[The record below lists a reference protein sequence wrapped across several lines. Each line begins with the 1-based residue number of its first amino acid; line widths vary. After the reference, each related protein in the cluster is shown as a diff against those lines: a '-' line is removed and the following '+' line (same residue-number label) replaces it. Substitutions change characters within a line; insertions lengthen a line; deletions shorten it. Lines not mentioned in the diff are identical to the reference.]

1 MVAFFTEN
9 YYIYHYSN
17 VCSNAFIF
25 MVILILFSILLPF
38 FTNLGVLDRFWKP
51 IKIFNTHPIVQFN
64 DEFLI
69 ELTDTNGAT
78 SKLYTNHLL
87 DDNTKVFMP
96 FVNIESEDYSDKDIF
111 NRITFKARIYK
122 NYNNENLDVNEIKFY
137 FFFDYYMT
145 EDVNIHLRSKAHMF
159 YSSNDAIKKFI
170 SNGDLIL
177 KQNIG
182 LTESYFMK
190 NQGTGLS
197 FEEEIGVISND
208 PFDRNDNYYFEYKKT
223 DILVEKVENGNRNNM
238 LEIEININIPY
249 YQEILVEL
257 PNYTNLKNKW
267 VLYSILFFPTVF
279 VCYCLMEMVIKNQ
292 IFKTRIKSDIPIK
305 L

>member
-87 DDNTKVFMP
+87 DDNVFMP

-111 NRITFKARIYK
+111 NRITFKAKINK
-122 NYNNENLDVNEIKFY
+122 NYNNENLYVNEIKFY

-159 YSSNDAIKKFI
+159 YSSNDLITKFN

-197 FEEEIGVISND
+197 FEEEIDVISND

-223 DILVEKVENGNRNNM
+223 DIFVEKVPEIITNNM

-249 YQEILVEL
+249 YQEIIVEL